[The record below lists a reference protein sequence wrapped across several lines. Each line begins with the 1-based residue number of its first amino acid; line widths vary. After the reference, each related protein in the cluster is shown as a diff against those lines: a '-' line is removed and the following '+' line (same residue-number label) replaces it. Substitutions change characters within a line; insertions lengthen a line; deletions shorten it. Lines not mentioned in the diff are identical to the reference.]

1 MQTTMVSIGDT
12 SLAVQI
18 CGSGPPLVLL
28 HAFPLDHTM
37 WHRVLPLADHAR
49 LIIPDQRGFGCSKRG
64 DPVKPEDSG
73 KPEIASIAQLADDVA
88 KLLDALGI
96 EEPAA
101 IAGISMGGYVAQHV
115 AIQHP
120 EKVSRL
126 ILIDTKFSADTPEAR
141 ESRAHLAATV
151 GRVGQ
156 HVLADAMVP
165 NLLAATDSAR
175 SHPER
180 TANEEFLRECI
191 GKQSVAT
198 IQAALKALAD
208 RPDMSEPMQHIEKP
222 VLLICGSED
231 TITPPAVMESMEKI
245 LPEGHLLIVSDAG
258 HLVPL
263 EAPAVF
269 HEAVC
274 SFLGLPMEQAGGS

>member
-37 WHRVLPLADHAR
+37 WHRVLPLATHAR
-49 LIIPDQRGFGCSKRG
+49 LIIPDQRGFGRSTHN
-64 DPVKPEDSG
+64 DPERSPIV
-73 KPEIASIAQLADDVA
+73 SIAQLADDVA
-88 KLLDALGI
+88 KLLDALDI

-115 AIQHP
+115 AVRYP
-120 EKVSRL
+120 EKVSRV

-141 ESRAHLAATV
+141 ATRADLAATV

-156 HVLADAMVP
+156 QVLADAMVP
-165 NLLAATDSAR
+165 NLLAATDAAR
-175 SHPER
+175 SQPER
-180 TANEEFLRECI
+180 AANEEFLRKLI
-191 GKQSVAT
+191 GKQSIAT
-198 IQAALKALAD
+198 IQAALQALAD
-208 RPDMSEPMQHIEKP
+208 RPDMSGPMQHLEKP

-245 LPEGHLLIVSDAG
+245 LLQGHLLIVSDAG

-263 EAPAVF
+263 EAPVVF
-269 HEAVC
+269 QEAVR
-274 SFLGLPMEQAGGS
+274 SFLARPVESAESS

>member
-12 SLAVQI
+12 SLAVHI

-37 WHRVLPLADHAR
+37 WHRVLSLANHAR
-49 LIIPDQRGFGCSKRG
+49 LIIPDQRGFGGSTTG
-64 DPVKPEDSG
+64 NSEKP
-73 KPEIASIAQLADDVA
+73 PIVSIAQLADDVA
-88 KLLDALGI
+88 KLLDALDIG
-96 EEPAA
+96 EPAA

-115 AIQHP
+115 AVRYP
-120 EKVSRL
+120 EKVSHV
-126 ILIDTKFSADTPEAR
+126 ILIDTKFSADTAEAR
-141 ESRAHLAATV
+141 ANRADLAATV

-165 NLLAATDSAR
+165 NLLGTTDAAR
-175 SHPER
+175 SKPER
-180 TANEEFLRECI
+180 PANEEFLRKLISE
-191 GKQSVAT
+191 QSVVT
-198 IQAALKALAD
+198 IQAALGALAD
-208 RPDMSEPMQHIEKP
+208 RPDMSEPMQHLKKP

-245 LPEGHLLIVSDAG
+245 LLQGRLLIVSDAG

-263 EAPAVF
+263 EAPVVF
-269 HEAVC
+269 HEAVR
-274 SFLGLPMEQAGGS
+274 SFLARPVEPMESS

>member
-18 CGSGPPLVLL
+18 CGSGQPLVLL

-37 WHRVLPLADHAR
+37 WHRVLSLADQAR
-49 LIIPDQRGFGCSKRG
+49 LIIPDQRGFGRSTLS
-64 DPVKPEDSG
+64 DPQKPA
-73 KPEIASIAQLADDVA
+73 IASIAQLADDVA
-88 KLLDALGI
+88 KLLDALDI
-96 EEPAA
+96 EEPAT
-101 IAGISMGGYVAQHV
+101 IAGISMGGYVAQHT
-115 AIQHP
+115 AIRHP
-120 EKVSRL
+120 EKVSQL

-141 ESRAHLAATV
+141 ANRADLAATV

-165 NLLAATDSAR
+165 NLLAATDAAR
-175 SHPER
+175 SQPER
-180 TANEEFLRECI
+180 AANEEFLRKLI
-191 GKQSVAT
+191 GKQSIAT
-198 IQAALKALAD
+198 IQAALGALAD
-208 RPDMSEPMQHIEKP
+208 RPDMTKDMQHLKKP

-231 TITPPAVMESMEKI
+231 TITPPAVMESMEKM
-245 LPEGHLLIVSDAG
+245 LPQGRLLIVSEAG

-274 SFLGLPMEQAGGS
+274 SFLGLPKEPSESS

>member
-37 WHRVLPLADHAR
+37 WHRVLPLATHAR
-49 LIIPDQRGFGCSKRG
+49 LIIPDQRGFSHSTRN
-64 DPVKPEDSG
+64 DPERSPIV
-73 KPEIASIAQLADDVA
+73 SIAQLADDVA
-88 KLLDALGI
+88 KLLDALDI

-115 AIQHP
+115 AVRYP
-120 EKVSRL
+120 EKVSRV

-141 ESRAHLAATV
+141 ATRADLAATV

-156 HVLADAMVP
+156 QVLADAMVP
-165 NLLAATDSAR
+165 NLLAATDAAR
-175 SHPER
+175 SQPER
-180 TANEEFLRECI
+180 AANEEFLRKLI
-191 GKQSVAT
+191 GKQSIAT
-198 IQAALKALAD
+198 IQAALQALAD
-208 RPDMSEPMQHIEKP
+208 RPDMSGPMQHLEKP

-245 LPEGHLLIVSDAG
+245 LLQGHLLIVSDAG

-263 EAPAVF
+263 EAPVDF
-269 HEAVC
+269 QEAVR
-274 SFLGLPMEQAGGS
+274 SFLARPVESAESS

>member
-37 WHRVLPLADHAR
+37 WHRILPLANHAR
-49 LIIPDQRGFGCSKRG
+49 LIIPDQRGFGRSTHS
-64 DPVKPEDSG
+64 DPEKTP
-73 KPEIASIAQLADDVA
+73 IISIAQLADDVA
-88 KLLDALGI
+88 KLLDALDI

-115 AIQHP
+115 AVRYP
-120 EKVSRL
+120 EKVSRI

-141 ESRAHLAATV
+141 TTRADLAATV

-156 HVLADAMVP
+156 QVLADAMVP
-165 NLLAATDSAR
+165 NLLAATDAAR
-175 SHPER
+175 SQPER
-180 TANEEFLRECI
+180 AANEEFLRQLI
-191 GKQSVAT
+191 GKQSIAT
-198 IQAALKALAD
+198 IQAALQALAD
-208 RPDMSEPMQHIEKP
+208 RPDMSGPMQHLEKP

-231 TITPPAVMESMEKI
+231 TITPPAVMKSMEKI
-245 LPEGHLLIVSDAG
+245 LLQGHLLIVSDAG

-263 EAPAVF
+263 EAPEVF
-269 HEAVC
+269 HETVR
-274 SFLGLPMEQAGGS
+274 SFLARPMEPIESP

>member
-1 MQTTMVSIGDT
+1 MVSIGDT

-37 WHRVLPLADHAR
+37 WHRVLSLANHAC
-49 LIIPDQRGFGCSKRG
+49 LIIPDQRGFGSSTNG
-64 DPVKPEDSG
+64 NPEKP
-73 KPEIASIAQLADDVA
+73 PIASITQLADDVA
-88 KLLDALGI
+88 KLLDALDI

-115 AIQHP
+115 ADRHP
-120 EKVSRL
+120 EKVSHV

-141 ESRAHLAATV
+141 TTRANLAATV

-156 HVLADAMVP
+156 KVLADAMVP
-165 NLLAATDSAR
+165 NLLAATDAAR
-175 SHPER
+175 SQPER
-180 TANEEFLRECI
+180 AANEEFLRKLI

-198 IQAALKALAD
+198 IQAALRALAD
-208 RPDMSEPMQHIEKP
+208 RPDMTKDMQRLKKP
-222 VLLICGSED
+222 VLLICGRED
-231 TITPPAVMESMEKI
+231 TITPPAVMEPMEKI
-245 LPEGHLLIVSDAG
+245 LPEGHLLIVPEAG

-269 HEAVC
+269 YEAVR
-274 SFLGLPMEQAGGS
+274 SFLDLPTGQVGSS

>member
-37 WHRVLPLADHAR
+37 WHRVLSLADQAR
-49 LIIPDQRGFGCSKRG
+49 LIIPDQRGFGRSTLS
-64 DPVKPEDSG
+64 DPQKPA
-73 KPEIASIAQLADDVA
+73 IASIAQLADDVA
-88 KLLDALGI
+88 KLLDALDI
-96 EEPAA
+96 EEPAT
-101 IAGISMGGYVAQHV
+101 IAGISMGGYVAQHT
-115 AIQHP
+115 AIRHP
-120 EKVSRL
+120 EKVSQL

-141 ESRAHLAATV
+141 ANRADLAATV

-165 NLLAATDSAR
+165 NLLAATDAAR
-175 SHPER
+175 SQPER
-180 TANEEFLRECI
+180 AANEEFLRKLI
-191 GKQSVAT
+191 GKQSIAT
-198 IQAALKALAD
+198 IQAALGALAD
-208 RPDMSEPMQHIEKP
+208 RPDMTKDMQHLKKP

-231 TITPPAVMESMEKI
+231 TITPPAVMESMEKM
-245 LPEGHLLIVSDAG
+245 LPQGRLLIVSEAG

-274 SFLGLPMEQAGGS
+274 SFLGLPKEPSESS

>member
-12 SLAVQI
+12 SLGVQI

-37 WHRVLPLADHAR
+37 WHRVLPLATHAR
-49 LIIPDQRGFGCSKRG
+49 LIIPDQRGFSRSTRS
-64 DPVKPEDSG
+64 DSE
-73 KPEIASIAQLADDVA
+73 KSPIVSIAQLADDVA
-88 KLLDALGI
+88 KLLDALDI

-115 AIQHP
+115 AVRYP
-120 EKVSRL
+120 EKVSRV

-141 ESRAHLAATV
+141 ATRADLAATV

-156 HVLADAMVP
+156 QVLADAMVP
-165 NLLAATDSAR
+165 NLLAATDAAR
-175 SHPER
+175 SQPER
-180 TANEEFLRECI
+180 AANEEFLRKLI
-191 GKQSVAT
+191 GKQSIAT
-198 IQAALKALAD
+198 IQAALQALAD
-208 RPDMSEPMQHIEKP
+208 RPDMSGPMQRLEKP

-245 LPEGHLLIVSDAG
+245 LLQGHLLIVSDAG

-263 EAPAVF
+263 EAPVVF
-269 HEAVC
+269 HEAVR
-274 SFLGLPMEQAGGS
+274 SFLARPVESAESS

>member
-18 CGSGPPLVLL
+18 CGSGQPLVLL

-37 WHRVLPLADHAR
+37 WHRIIPLADR
-49 LIIPDQRGFGCSKRG
+49 LQLIIPDQRGFGQSTDSHSKS
-64 DPVKPEDSG
+64 KPLS
-73 KPEIASIAQLADDVA
+73 SITQLANDVV
-88 KLLDALGI
+88 KLLEALHI
-96 EEPAA
+96 EEPSV

-115 AIQHP
+115 AAQHP
-120 EKVSRL
+120 EKVSHL

-141 ESRAHLAATV
+141 AGRSNLAATV

-156 HVLADAMVP
+156 KVLADAMVP
-165 NLLAATDSAR
+165 NLLAASDKAR
-175 SHPER
+175 SKPER
-180 TANEEFLRECI
+180 VENEQFLRRLI

-198 IQAALKALAD
+198 IQAALGALAD
-208 RPDMSEPMQHIEKP
+208 RPDMSAPMQQFEKP
-222 VLLICGSED
+222 VLLVCGEED

-245 LPEGHLLIVSDAG
+245 LPQGQLVIVPEAG

-263 EAPAVF
+263 EAPTVF
-269 HEAVC
+269 HEAVL
-274 SFLGLPMEQAGGS
+274 SFLGHLKNTGERS

>member
-37 WHRVLPLADHAR
+37 WHRVLSLADQAR
-49 LIIPDQRGFGCSKRG
+49 LIIPDQRGFGRSTFS
-64 DPVKPEDSG
+64 DPQKPA
-73 KPEIASIAQLADDVA
+73 IASIAQLADDVA
-88 KLLDALGI
+88 KLLDALDI
-96 EEPAA
+96 EEPAT
-101 IAGISMGGYVAQHV
+101 IAGISMGGYVAQHT
-115 AIQHP
+115 AIRHP
-120 EKVSRL
+120 EKVSQL

-141 ESRAHLAATV
+141 ANRADLAATV

-165 NLLAATDSAR
+165 NLLAATDAAR
-175 SHPER
+175 SQPER
-180 TANEEFLRECI
+180 AANEEFLRKLI
-191 GKQSVAT
+191 GKQSIAT
-198 IQAALKALAD
+198 IQAALGALAD
-208 RPDMSEPMQHIEKP
+208 RPDMTKDMQHLKKP

-231 TITPPAVMESMEKI
+231 TITPPAVMESMEKM
-245 LPEGHLLIVSDAG
+245 LPQGRLLIVSEAG

-274 SFLGLPMEQAGGS
+274 SFLGLPKEPSESS

>member
-37 WHRVLPLADHAR
+37 WHRVLSLANHAR
-49 LIIPDQRGFGCSKRG
+49 LIIPDQRGFGSSTNG
-64 DPVKPEDSG
+64 NPEKP
-73 KPEIASIAQLADDVA
+73 PIASIAQLADDVA
-88 KLLDALGI
+88 KLLDALDIG
-96 EEPAA
+96 EPAA

-115 AIQHP
+115 AVRYP

-126 ILIDTKFSADTPEAR
+126 ILIDTKFSADTSEAR
-141 ESRAHLAATV
+141 ANRADLAATV

-165 NLLAATDSAR
+165 NLLAATDAAR
-175 SHPER
+175 SKPER
-180 TANEEFLRECI
+180 AANEEFLRTLISE
-191 GKQSVAT
+191 QSVVT
-198 IQAALKALAD
+198 IQAALQALAD
-208 RPDMSEPMQHIEKP
+208 RPDMSEPMQHLKKP

-245 LPEGHLLIVSDAG
+245 LSEGHLLIVPEAG

-263 EAPAVF
+263 EAPVVF
-269 HEAVC
+269 HEAVR
-274 SFLGLPMEQAGGS
+274 SFLDSSAGQTESS

>member
-18 CGSGPPLVLL
+18 CGSGAPLVLL

-37 WHRVLPLADHAR
+37 WHRVLPLANHAR
-49 LIIPDQRGFGCSKRG
+49 LIIPDQRGFGRSTCN
-64 DPVKPEDSG
+64 DSE
-73 KPEIASIAQLADDVA
+73 KSPIVSIPQLADDVA
-88 KLLDALGI
+88 KLLDALDI
-96 EEPAA
+96 EEPAT

-115 AIQHP
+115 AVRYP
-120 EKVSRL
+120 EKVSRI

-141 ESRAHLAATV
+141 STRADLAATV

-156 HVLADAMVP
+156 QVLADAMVP
-165 NLLAATDSAR
+165 NLLAATDTAR
-175 SHPER
+175 SQPER
-180 TANEEFLRECI
+180 AANEEFLRKLISE
-191 GKQSVAT
+191 QSVAT
-198 IQAALKALAD
+198 IQAALQALAD
-208 RPDMSEPMQHIEKP
+208 RPDMTKDMQHLEKP

-231 TITPPAVMESMEKI
+231 TITPPAVMKSMEKI
-245 LPEGHLLIVSDAG
+245 LLQGRLLIVSDAG

-263 EAPAVF
+263 EAPVVF

-274 SFLGLPMEQAGGS
+274 SFLARPVEPMESS

>member
-1 MQTTMVSIGDT
+1 MVPIGDT

-37 WHRVLPLADHAR
+37 WHRVLSLANHAC
-49 LIIPDQRGFGCSKRG
+49 LIIPDQRGFGSSTNG
-64 DPVKPEDSG
+64 NPEKP
-73 KPEIASIAQLADDVA
+73 PIASITQLADDVA
-88 KLLDALGI
+88 KLLDALDI

-115 AIQHP
+115 AVRYP
-120 EKVSRL
+120 EKVSRI

-141 ESRAHLAATV
+141 STRADLAATV

-156 HVLADAMVP
+156 QVLADAMVP
-165 NLLAATDSAR
+165 NLLAATDTAR
-175 SHPER
+175 SQPER
-180 TANEEFLRECI
+180 AANEEFLRKLISE
-191 GKQSVAT
+191 QSVAT
-198 IQAALKALAD
+198 IQAALQALAD
-208 RPDMSEPMQHIEKP
+208 RPDMTKDMQHLEKP

-231 TITPPAVMESMEKI
+231 TITPPVVMTSMEKI
-245 LPEGHLLIVSDAG
+245 LLQGHLLVVPDAG

-263 EAPAVF
+263 EAPVVF
-269 HEAVC
+269 HEAVR
-274 SFLGLPMEQAGGS
+274 SFLARPVEPMESS

>member
-37 WHRVLPLADHAR
+37 WHRVLSLANHAR
-49 LIIPDQRGFGCSKRG
+49 LIIPDQRGFGSSTNG
-64 DPVKPEDSG
+64 NPEKPT
-73 KPEIASIAQLADDVA
+73 IVSIAQLADDVA
-88 KLLDALGI
+88 KLLDALDIG
-96 EEPAA
+96 EPAA

-115 AIQHP
+115 AVRYP

-126 ILIDTKFSADTPEAR
+126 ILIDTKFSADTSEAR
-141 ESRAHLAATV
+141 ANRADLAATV

-156 HVLADAMVP
+156 HVIADAIVP
-165 NLLAATDSAR
+165 NLLAATDAAR
-175 SHPER
+175 SKPER
-180 TANEEFLRECI
+180 AANEEFLRKLISE
-191 GKQSVAT
+191 QSIAT
-198 IQAALKALAD
+198 IQAALGALAD
-208 RPDMSEPMQHIEKP
+208 RPDMTKAMQIFMKP

-231 TITPPAVMESMEKI
+231 TITPPAVMESMEKL
-245 LPEGHLLIVSDAG
+245 LPQGHLLIVPVAG

-269 HEAVC
+269 HEAVR
-274 SFLGLPMEQAGGS
+274 SFLARPVEPVESS

>member
-37 WHRVLPLADHAR
+37 WHRVLSLADHAR
-49 LIIPDQRGFGCSKRG
+49 LIIPDQRGFGRSTSC
-64 DPVKPEDSG
+64 DPEKQA
-73 KPEIASIAQLADDVA
+73 IASIAQLADDVA
-88 KLLDALGI
+88 KLLDALDI
-96 EEPAA
+96 EEPAT
-101 IAGISMGGYVAQHV
+101 IAGISMGGYVAQHA
-115 AIQHP
+115 AIRHP

-126 ILIDTKFSADTPEAR
+126 ILIDTKFSADTSEAR
-141 ESRAHLAATV
+141 ANRADLAATV

-165 NLLAATDSAR
+165 NLLAATDAAR
-175 SHPER
+175 AQPER
-180 TANEEFLRECI
+180 AANEEFLRKLI
-191 GKQSVAT
+191 GKQSIAT
-198 IQAALKALAD
+198 IQAALGALAD
-208 RPDMSEPMQHIEKP
+208 RPDMTKDMQRLKKP

-231 TITPPAVMESMEKI
+231 TITPPAVMESMEK
-245 LPEGHLLIVSDAG
+245 LLLQGHLLIVSEAG

-269 HEAVC
+269 HEAVR
-274 SFLGLPMEQAGGS
+274 SFLARPVEPVESP